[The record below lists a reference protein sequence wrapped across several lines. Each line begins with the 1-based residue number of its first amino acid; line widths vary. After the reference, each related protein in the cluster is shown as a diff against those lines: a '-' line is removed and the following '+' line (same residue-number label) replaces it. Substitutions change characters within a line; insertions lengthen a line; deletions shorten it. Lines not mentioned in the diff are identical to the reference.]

1 MGNLSLEM
9 EEFKM
14 RYKRSIILTK
24 LFMFLF
30 LGIWPGIVVAEE
42 KKKVYTLREAV
53 SEALAKNPD
62 FRAKKEEIDQ
72 AIQVKKQAKTEF
84 FPKLATE
91 YNYTRLKNEVR
102 NFGAVAVPVS
112 QDNYAWRTFVRQPLF
127 TGFAL
132 LSNYKLA
139 KLGIDQSETETELAK
154 LELALNVKVAYFNI
168 LIADTVVGVAEKDV
182 EARKSN
188 ADVVRSFYKVGMKP
202 INELL
207 QAEVEWA
214 NAQQALV
221 RAQNEARLARSAFN
235 KILSR
240 PINAPVDV
248 AVPDPLWEPVRG
260 ELDEYIERALMN
272 RPEMKLININLDQA
286 DQGIR
291 LAQSKYYPEIAF
303 VGEYIKEGDSPD
315 VSGSNF
321 HQPRDASATAV
332 LTWTFWEWGKTRYS
346 VKEKESFKKQLMDTK
361 LGIEDDIGLQVREAL
376 LALDTA
382 EKNIPTTRKAI
393 EQGEENLR
401 VSEERYKAQVTTI
414 TEVLDA
420 QTRLTRSRVFY
431 FGALYNHHVAKAQLL
446 RALGEY

>member
-1 MGNLSLEM
+1 
-9 EEFKM
+9 M
-14 RYKRSIILTK
+14 RYKRSIILIK
-24 LFMFLF
+24 LFIFLL
-30 LGIWPGIVVAEE
+30 LGSLPGIVVAEE

-53 SEALAKNPD
+53 AEALAKNPD
-62 FRAKKEEIDQ
+62 LRAKLEGIDQ
-72 AIQVKKQAKTEF
+72 AVQVKRRARTEF

-91 YNYTRLKNEVR
+91 YNYTRLKNDVR
-102 NFGAVAVPVS
+102 NFGAVSIPVS

-139 KLGIDQSETETELAK
+139 KLGIDQSETETELAR
-154 LELALNVKVAYFNI
+154 LRLALDVKVAYFNI
-168 LIADTVVGVAEKDV
+168 LIADADVDVAEKDV
-182 EARKSN
+182 AARKSN
-188 ADVVRSFYKVGMKP
+188 AGVVRSFYKVGMKP
-202 INELL
+202 VNELL

-214 NAQQALV
+214 NSKQFMV
-221 RAQNEARLARSAFN
+221 RAQNAARLARSAFN
-235 KILSR
+235 TILTR
-240 PINAPVDV
+240 PVNAPVDV
-248 AVPDPLWEPVRG
+248 KVPDPLWEPVRG

-286 DQGIR
+286 DQDIR
-291 LAQSKYYPEIAF
+291 LAESKYYPEIAF

-346 VKEKESFKKQLMDTK
+346 VKEKESFKRQLMDIK
-361 LGIEDDIGLQVREAL
+361 LGIEDDIRLEVREAL

-420 QTRLTRSRVFY
+420 QTRLSRTRVNY
-431 FGALYNHHVAKAQLL
+431 FGALYNHNVAKARLL
-446 RALGEY
+446 RALGKY